1 MWQVYAS
8 NGIIEILG
16 FCKYGLLRTITSKCV
31 DSNETGKMYSF
42 LAILRG
48 LLQVAGSTA
57 YRQLYNA
64 TLDVFPATEI
74 LMKASLYVICGG
86 FSYSVYR
93 QRWRIDTWKAQEEKK
108 NDGLEM
114 RDDCKISHM

>member
-1 MWQVYAS
+1 MWQVYGS

-16 FCKYGLLRTITSKCV
+16 FCKYGLIRTITSKCV

-57 YRQLYNA
+57 YRQLYNS
-64 TLDVFPATEI
+64 TLDVFPAAEI
-74 LMKASLYVICGG
+74 LLKASLYVICGG
-86 FSYSVYR
+86 MAYLVYR
-93 QRWRIDTWKAQEEKK
+93 QRWRIDDIEKK
-108 NDGLEM
+108 TDDLEM
-114 RDDCKISHM
+114 SYEYKISHM